1 MIEIL
6 DKTDIHK
13 VHDKELKDYLIY
25 SLNRLPNDFEYPEYG
40 SFIIIENIDELK
52 RNPIKFKTCELQS
65 LENSL
70 LDDIEIVEIKDDV
83 IEIVFIIHND
93 FGVSLICKKEI
104 FSTYELKKILEYSI
118 S

>member
-6 DKTDIHK
+6 DKKDIHK

-25 SLNRLPNDFEYPEYG
+25 SLNRLPDDFEYPEHG

-65 LENSL
+65 IENGL
-70 LDDIEIVEIKDDV
+70 LDSIEIVEIKDNV

-93 FGVSLICKKEI
+93 FAVSLICNKEL
-104 FSTYELKKILEYSI
+104 FSTYDIEKMLEYSI
-118 S
+118 I